1 MSERRVSHRN
11 RKICILPASL
21 RFFTYPIKSSY
32 LRFIDSWEDLKG
44 KNLNGVG
51 EFVGLGRSVTAD
63 TPPEPVKSKLGGE
76 ADQHKPESIRK
87 HGHIRSSLKSR
98 WAGKDEHCHI
108 LRLAS

>member
-32 LRFIDSWEDLKG
+32 LRFIDSRGDLKG
-44 KNLNGVG
+44 KNLNGVD
-51 EFVGLGRSVTAD
+51 EFAGLGRSGTAD

-76 ADQHKPESIRK
+76 ADQDKPKSIKK
-87 HGHIRSSLKSR
+87 HRHIRSSLKSR

-108 LRLAS
+108 LRLVS